1 MVYDLL
7 EILFGNFL
15 IEQEKKMPKC
25 KTCKKRMEAQ
35 GRPWLFLLPV
45 YSDERYHASAD
56 YFKKNC
62 IPIRLPY
69 LAGSLSSVRF
79 AENAGS

>member
-35 GRPWLFLLPV
+35 GRPWLFLLP
-45 YSDERYHASAD
+45 
-56 YFKKNC
+56 
-62 IPIRLPY
+62 PRLSY
-69 LAGSLSSVRF
+69 LAGSLSLVRF